1 MGVITE
7 QENVRPTGLGVRH
20 AQVALL
26 FFGMLFAYSMRVN
39 MSVAI
44 VDMTNSQN
52 NNTHFDWQHSVQ
64 AIILSSFF
72 WGYVVLQ
79 VPAGELATRF
89 GGKVLFIISVSV
101 NSLLSIVIPVAATY
115 GGWQLVC
122 ICRVLQGLTQAFI
135 YPGTHHLV
143 SQWMP
148 TEEKGLLAT
157 IIYAGG
163 QIGIAL
169 QLIASGFIATSWG
182 WQAIFYTNG
191 GLGVIWTVIYII
203 YGADSPETSRL
214 IKPEEV
220 LYIQKSLGRVGQQ
233 KKYPTPWLKI
243 LTSLPFWA
251 IIVAHCGQNWGFY
264 TLMTEMPTYMAKV
277 LNVNL
282 KNNGILSSLPYL
294 AMYLLSFVMGAMTD
308 VIIRKN
314 WLTVTNTR
322 KLFNSIGL
330 WGPAI
335 ALIGLSYA
343 PEDNMT
349 YAVVMLTLAV
359 GINSGQFAGY
369 LVSLW
374 GPAIALIG
382 LSYAPE
388 DNMTYA
394 VVMLTLAVGINSGQ
408 FAGYLLVHIDLAP
421 NFSANLMGITN
432 FLANIISIISP
443 LVCGFIVQDETEP
456 HEWRKVF
463 FVASGVYFFT
473 NLFFILFGTSERQTW
488 NEPKDDDVEMKA
500 PEKSAMES

>member
-369 LVSLW
+369 L
-374 GPAIALIG
+374 
-382 LSYAPE
+382 
-388 DNMTYA
+388 
-394 VVMLTLAVGINSGQ
+394 
-408 FAGYLLVHIDLAP
+408 LVHIDLAP